1 MSLFKKEKNVKII
14 DTGTNL
20 PEVTIEQ
27 ELRFISEKDRFIS
40 NNIKTQSHRTGNI
53 IYGCQ
58 SVNAQVKP
66 EFRRQTTDYDI
77 YSKKPKHDAIELEQ
91 KIDRHVN
98 ANIAQVRQVSYE
110 REGKKG
116 KMYRVEL
123 KNFDNLAD
131 YNKMPKEK
139 IKTVKIGG
147 VKYMALGESEKKY
160 MKIIDDNYVERLP
173 NATNDLQRIQLDRF
187 WRKVF

>member
-1 MSLFKKEKNVKII
+1 MWFKKHDKNMKII

-20 PEVTIEQ
+20 PEASIEQ
-27 ELRFISEKDRFIS
+27 EIHFLSEKDRFLTDTIRM
-40 NNIKTQSHRTGNI
+40 QSHKTGNI

-66 EFRRQTTDYDI
+66 EFQRQTNDFDI
-77 YSKKPKHDAIELEQ
+77 YSKKPRHDAIDLEK
-91 KIDRHVN
+91 KIDNHVK
-98 ANIAQVRQVSYE
+98 ANIAQVKQVNYE
-110 REGKKG
+110 REGTHG

-131 YNKMPKEK
+131 YNKIPQHVNIVK
-139 IKTVKIGG
+139 IKG
-147 VKYMALGESEKKY
+147 VKYMTLGDSQKKY
-160 MKIIDDNYVERLP
+160 MKMINDEYIERLP
-173 NATNDLQRIQLDRF
+173 NATQDLTRIYLNNY